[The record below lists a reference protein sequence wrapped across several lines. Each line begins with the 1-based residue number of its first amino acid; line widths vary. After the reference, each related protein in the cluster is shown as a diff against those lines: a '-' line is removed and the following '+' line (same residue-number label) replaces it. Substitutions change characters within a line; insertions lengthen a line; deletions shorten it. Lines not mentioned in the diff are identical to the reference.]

1 MNLAEYVAQFLKAQG
16 VKHLFGL
23 PGGENVA
30 FLEAIR
36 QAGMQFVLFH
46 HEAAAGYAADVTGQ
60 LTDKPGVCLSTVGP
74 GAANLVAGAAAATL
88 ERSPMLAI
96 TADIDSSWQSS
107 VAHMKLD
114 LTRLFG
120 SVAKGSFHLSPES
133 AGETL
138 AHAWCLAQSPPRGAV
153 HIALSPDV
161 ATSPMVID
169 KPVEVLTETSK
180 NDVDLS
186 QLRSYLAQAEN
197 LFIVAGLGVEA
208 AGAQAELLALAEQ
221 RQALVAVTPK
231 AKGHFPESH
240 PLFVGCFTAYGDG
253 PLREALA
260 EADLILGVGLDSVDF
275 VTSVWDIKT
284 PVINL
289 NLAGADDPALK
300 PIIALDGDLRDVLRR
315 LAAEPVGQAKSAA
328 ATEQKAAEIRQAIAN
343 QLVTPDLP
351 PVPGTV
357 RIREIIAALRK
368 VLPEEGA
375 VTVDVGAF
383 KLVFLQQWKTDRPKS
398 LFVANGL
405 SAMGYAVPGALAIKL
420 AQPDRPVVAVVGDG
434 ALLMY
439 AGELATVARLGQ
451 PLVIL
456 VVVDQA
462 LALIRLKQL
471 RQDVAYYGTEFGRT
485 DFNELADAFGLNYYL
500 VDGRDDPEEVFHQAL
515 RQEQPIIVEARI
527 NIAEYDRFR

>member
-169 KPVEVLTETSK
+169 KPVEVLTDTSK

-208 AGAQAELLALAEQ
+208 AGAQAE
-221 RQALVAVTPK
+221 
-231 AKGHFPESH
+231 
-240 PLFVGCFTAYGDG
+240 
-253 PLREALA
+253 
-260 EADLILGVGLDSVDF
+260 
-275 VTSVWDIKT
+275 
-284 PVINL
+284 
-289 NLAGADDPALK
+289 
-300 PIIALDGDLRDVLRR
+300 
-315 LAAEPVGQAKSAA
+315 
-328 ATEQKAAEIRQAIAN
+328 
-343 QLVTPDLP
+343 
-351 PVPGTV
+351 
-357 RIREIIAALRK
+357 
-368 VLPEEGA
+368 
-375 VTVDVGAF
+375 
-383 KLVFLQQWKTDRPKS
+383 
-398 LFVANGL
+398 
-405 SAMGYAVPGALAIKL
+405 
-420 AQPDRPVVAVVGDG
+420 
-434 ALLMY
+434 
-439 AGELATVARLGQ
+439 
-451 PLVIL
+451 
-456 VVVDQA
+456 
-462 LALIRLKQL
+462 
-471 RQDVAYYGTEFGRT
+471 
-485 DFNELADAFGLNYYL
+485 
-500 VDGRDDPEEVFHQAL
+500 
-515 RQEQPIIVEARI
+515 
-527 NIAEYDRFR
+527 